1 MCRRRRNRRKRLTQ
15 AKLHK
20 LRGRGGETERERERE
35 REREGGKKTQ
45 AKPFPRMNET
55 SAVAT
60 RINDANIIG
69 SQNVRPM
76 PLQERGLATKGQLA
90 ASRQRAT
97 TCALSP
103 ALFHGPTLLRRRARV
118 APPHAPYT
126 VALDCCATG
135 TKGGVV

>member
-1 MCRRRRNRRKRLTQ
+1 MRSSVLASTCGLAATSGSQMGQVTQ
-15 AKLHK
+15 SFEYVPA
-20 LRGRGGETERERERE
+20 G
-35 REREGGKKTQ
+35 Q
-45 AKPFPRMNET
+45 VVNET

-118 APPHAPYT
+118 APTHAPYT